1 MFRFGLNLA
10 ITKTWSPVQDLDVVA
25 PTVDALEFESC
36 SRYYEAF
43 GSIWWKCFDSPGH
56 PPPSAL
62 DTLRDMYGCCGSEV
76 APTELDTPSRR
87 SVSEASVTAEQEK
100 LKSAGSDEKSA
111 KVTVD
116 KEDKTVDAVPS
127 SAAEKDSLIEHM
139 LLNNIRKNMRE
150 HQPCVAVFASEKDQ
164 VGSKRPLS
172 ETEEPLPMT
181 PSSQATTLAMGA
193 TPNQKAKAGLFQKIW
208 EFVFDPTRL
217 LILHVS
223 LGMLAPMVRERR
235 QCRKRSR
242 PQRQRTQRKEEL
254 QKLQRPERF
263 WKGQLLW
270 KTRRKRRRLLFETQS
285 INYSTFVWS

>member
-1 MFRFGLNLA
+1 
-10 ITKTWSPVQDLDVVA
+10 
-25 PTVDALEFESC
+25 
-36 SRYYEAF
+36 
-43 GSIWWKCFDSPGH
+43 
-56 PPPSAL
+56 
-62 DTLRDMYGCCGSEV
+62 MYGCCGSEV

-111 KVTVD
+111 NMTVD

-127 SAAEKDSLIEHM
+127 SAAEKDSLIEHNM

-150 HQPCVAVFASEKDQ
+150 HQPYVAVFASEKDQ

-172 ETEEPLPMT
+172 DTEEPLPVT

-193 TPNQKAKAGLFQKIW
+193 TPKQKAKAGLFNKIW

-242 PQRQRTQRKEEL
+242 PQRQRTQRKDPVRKEEL
-254 QKLQRPERF
+254 QKLQRLQRF
-263 WKGQLLW
+263 
-270 KTRRKRRRLLFETQS
+270 
-285 INYSTFVWS
+285 